1 MGHQFRIRV
10 YGAQRK
16 NIDPALL
23 AQVVI
28 LLGRH
33 LQQQNQ
39 QSNRRDAD
47 HSKSGKAPSV
57 LLRRGNPGP
66 VQSSSED
73 GSRTPNNEEDDG
85 AGGSVGEGVS

>member
-28 LLGRH
+28 LLGCH
-33 LQQQNQ
+33 LQQRQHSHRQ
-39 QSNRRDAD
+39 DAA
-47 HSKSGKAPSV
+47 HPEPGKAPSV
-57 LLRRGNPGP
+57 SLRRENPGP
-66 VQSSSED
+66 VESSPED
-73 GSRTPNNEEDDG
+73 GSRTPNNDADHG
-85 AGGSVGEGVS
+85 VGGGVGEGVS